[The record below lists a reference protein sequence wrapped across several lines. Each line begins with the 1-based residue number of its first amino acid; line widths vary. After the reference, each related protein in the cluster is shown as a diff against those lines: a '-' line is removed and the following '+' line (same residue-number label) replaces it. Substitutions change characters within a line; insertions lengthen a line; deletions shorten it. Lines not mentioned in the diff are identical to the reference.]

1 MTQPG
6 ETVDYTASKHV
17 EALLSNAKAR
27 VCDIVIVN
35 DEMPRKLLDVYAEE
49 RQLPVVVDKSRLDRL
64 GVQTVRAAVI
74 SETETVRHDPEK
86 LAAVVIG
93 VIDQQ
98 IARRAS
104 YVKFKP
110 EPAGPEPSLP
120 LPRG

>member
-1 MTQPG
+1 M
-6 ETVDYTASKHV
+6 
-17 EALLSNAKAR
+17 
-27 VCDIVIVN
+27 IVN
-35 DEMPRKLLDVYAEE
+35 DELPRKLLDVYAEE
-49 RQLPVVVDKSRLDRL
+49 RQLPVVVDKTRLDRL

-74 SETETVRHDPEK
+74 SETQTVRHDPEK

-110 EPAGPEPSLP
+110 APAASEPSVP